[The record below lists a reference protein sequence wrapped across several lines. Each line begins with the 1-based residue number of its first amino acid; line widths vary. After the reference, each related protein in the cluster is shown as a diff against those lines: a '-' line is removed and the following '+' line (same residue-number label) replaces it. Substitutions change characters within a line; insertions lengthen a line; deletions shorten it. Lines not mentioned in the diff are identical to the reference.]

1 MACEKNW
8 IQKQAQLELA
18 DILAK
23 FGNGKAY
30 TSHESKVVNR
40 IINCRT
46 ANLGGH
52 KEFCDH
58 CNAEHILYNSCC
70 DRHCPKCQSLARLK
84 WVAARIDELLPVQYF
99 HVVFT
104 MDSNLYGIFLRNKK
118 VCYSLLFKASSD
130 TLKEV
135 AETKLKAE
143 IGFTGMLHTWTQQQ
157 GYHPHVHYVVAGG
170 GLSFDHEK
178 WISSKQDYFLPVR
191 ILSKVFRGKLLS
203 LLEANFE
210 KLENVGT
217 KEEFK
222 TQLRRATKH
231 DWVVY
236 AKKPFA
242 GPKQVIEYLGNY
254 THRIAISNS
263 RLRRIDGE
271 DVVFTYKD
279 RKDGG
284 KTKELQIKGTEFV
297 KRFLNHIVPRK
308 FNRIRHYG
316 FLGRRGKKKLLP
328 LCKKLLK
335 VNVETKSNETEWQ
348 ELLKIH
354 MGVDPTKCRV
364 CKIGNMV
371 KTEVIKPL
379 LKLLKPLSKIKD
391 TS

>member
-1 MACEKNW
+1 MSCEKNW
-8 IQKQAQLELA
+8 SPKQDRLEVA
-18 DILAK
+18 DILSR
-23 FGNGKAY
+23 FGNGKTY
-30 TSHESKVVNR
+30 TPHESKVVNR

-46 ANLGGH
+46 AQLGGH
-52 KEFCDH
+52 RELCDH
-58 CNAEHILYNSCC
+58 CNTEHILYNSCC
-70 DRHCPKCQSLARLK
+70 DRHCPKCQFLERLK
-84 WVAARIDELLPVQYF
+84 WVTARVEELLPVQYF

-104 MDSNLYGIFLRNKK
+104 MDSNLYRIFLRNKK
-118 VCYSLLFKASSD
+118 ICYNLLFKASSD

-135 AETKLKAE
+135 AESKLKAE
-143 IGFTGMLHTWTQQQ
+143 LGFTGMLHTWTQQQ
-157 GYHPHVHYVVAGG
+157 TYHPHVHFVVPGG
-170 GLSFDHEK
+170 GLSLDHEK

-203 LLEANFE
+203 LLESNYD

-217 KEEFK
+217 KIEFK
-222 TQLRRATKH
+222 NQLYRATKH

-236 AKKPFA
+236 TKAPFA

-263 RLRRIDGE
+263 RLRKIEGD
-271 DVVFTYKD
+271 DVTFTYKD

-328 LCKKLLK
+328 LCKKLLN
-335 VNVETKSNETEWQ
+335 VNAEIKSFETEWKD
-348 ELLKIH
+348 LLKKH

-364 CKIGNMV
+364 CKVGNMV
-371 KTEVIKPL
+371 KIEVIKPL
-379 LKLLKPLSKIKD
+379 LKLLKSRYGNRD